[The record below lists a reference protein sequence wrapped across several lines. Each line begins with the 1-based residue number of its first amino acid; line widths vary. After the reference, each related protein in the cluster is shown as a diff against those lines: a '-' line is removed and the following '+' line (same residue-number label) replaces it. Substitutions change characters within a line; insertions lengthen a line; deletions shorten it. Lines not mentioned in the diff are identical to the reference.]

1 MRTHACVFIP
11 EEGQQCGFVA
21 VAMNERGDLLACAT
35 VEGRVQLWDEAGA
48 VIATLDA
55 AVRGSEQFL
64 FAGDRLFVLTSY
76 GDLLTVDARTGKQL
90 SRLSD
95 LPRDGTLQRLL
106 PGGLLL
112 MRARAEGSGLSD
124 EVLLVSV
131 ASGRIVDRRLIG
143 SPVRYASGRDWA
155 AGVTTRQVAEQ
166 VWHATLHLA
175 DEALTQI
182 EIERW
187 CEPLGPRPVC
197 VRRDVDG
204 PNLYLFDLETRRWS
218 VLDMGEPLIGTT
230 MIDWTQAARRTYAA
244 LCELRYI
251 PSSESTYDCRIV
263 DMADGRLVHSF
274 SAARHVMVGAT
285 LPGGAP
291 ELRIWQQDP
300 GDWDTGTV
308 TRVAATPARPK
319 RSGGS
324 TSTAPIRSP
333 ARPACSGPVPA
344 TGPGAS
350 SRAAPTAMRSPIWTS
365 VSAPAR
371 GRSSPGTVTAAAS
384 RPMAGVSQ
392 GSSKASR
399 SSGVPSNG
407 SSIRLRRAVDRAQ
420 ACASRPNPGQEE
432 HRRAIS

>member
-308 TRVAATPARPK
+308 TRVAADTGKAETLGRFDEYSAYSLAGPAGLLWTRAGNWPG
-319 RSGGS
+319 RLV
-324 TSTAPIRSP
+324 
-333 ARPACSGPVPA
+333 ARGTDGYALAHIDQRFGACAGQIV
-344 TGPGAS
+344 TWHRHGC
-350 SRAAPTAMRSPIWTS
+350 R
-365 VSAPAR
+365 VSAD
-371 GRSSPGTVTAAAS
+371 GRRIAGIVEGEQILWGAIEWLVDPPSPG
-384 RPMAGVSQ
+384 G
-392 GSSKASR
+392 
-399 SSGVPSNG
+399 
-407 SSIRLRRAVDRAQ
+407 
-420 ACASRPNPGQEE
+420 
-432 HRRAIS
+432 